1 MSSWFGGRY
10 DLYCS
15 EKKGRKKESWNH
27 EIEHETVEQNIL
39 PKLEDLIPESKYR

>member
-1 MSSWFGGRY
+1 MTY
-10 DLYCS
+10 IVP
-15 EKKGRKKESWNH
+15 KKRLKKESWNH